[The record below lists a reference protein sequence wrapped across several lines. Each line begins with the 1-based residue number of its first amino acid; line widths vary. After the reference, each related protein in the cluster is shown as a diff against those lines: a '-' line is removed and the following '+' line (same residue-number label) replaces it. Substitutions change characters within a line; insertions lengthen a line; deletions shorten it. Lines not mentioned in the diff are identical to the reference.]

1 MRRSTAWLLSLAIP
15 LTGLIASCTAI
26 SVEPSCPATMQV
38 GEIGELRANEQ
49 NPGGIPRYLW
59 ELFPSDRGSLGR
71 ATSADTTIQARKEGE
86 IVARL
91 TASDGL
97 FQVVSE
103 CRIQVEGFVGV
114 AVSLSADPEVATIG
128 DPVTLTCES
137 IGADDAT
144 TLAVVQTEGGIV
156 ELVEISEGVVRF
168 EPDRIG
174 DLEFRCVGETDGGVQ
189 SAPALLT
196 VNVRATSNGNANQN
210 ANGNGNDNSNANTND
225 NTANTSSNENRNAND
240 NER

>member
-1 MRRSTAWLLSLAIP
+1 MRRSSACLLSVFAS

-26 SVEPSCPATMQV
+26 SIQPSCPGTMQV
-38 GEIGELRANEQ
+38 GEIGELQANEQ

-59 ELFPSDRGSLGR
+59 ELFPANRGTLGR
-71 ATSADTTIQARKEGE
+71 ATSANTTIQARAEGE

-114 AVSLSADPEVATIG
+114 AVSLSADPEVATVRE
-128 DPVTLTCES
+128 PVTLTCES
-137 IGADDAT
+137 IGSNDAT
-144 TLAVVQTEGGIV
+144 TLAIVQTEGGIV
-156 ELVEISEGVVRF
+156 DLVEVSEGVVRF

-174 DLEFRCVGETDGGVQ
+174 DLEFRCVGETDAGVQ
-189 SAPALLT
+189 SAPTFLT
-196 VNVRATSNGNANQN
+196 INVRSRQNGNQNQN
-210 ANGNGNDNSNANTND
+210 VNQNDNGNSNANANAD
-225 NTANTSSNENRNAND
+225 NTANENRNAND
-240 NER
+240 NGR